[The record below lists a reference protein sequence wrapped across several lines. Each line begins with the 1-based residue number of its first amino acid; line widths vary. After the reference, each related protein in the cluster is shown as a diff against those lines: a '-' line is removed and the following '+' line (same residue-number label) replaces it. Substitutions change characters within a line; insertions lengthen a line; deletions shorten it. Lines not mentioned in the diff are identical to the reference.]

1 MSFGVLVLL
10 LISVFGHCYLWI
22 RMWNWV
28 ESTAMPMLLR
38 SSLARF
44 AKVAFIILPP
54 LTWSGFALSK
64 LTVWGLQA
72 AQLYVGLCTIVAL
85 LVLPAG
91 LVRRFSRAQGQA
103 TPRSYEF
110 EHIEVPGARDASL
123 RRRLKKR
130 DRILLSLPGNQCFG
144 FEQNCKELELPRL
157 APQLDG
163 FSIAHISDLHF
174 TGAIA
179 MPYYDRVID
188 AVNQMDVDIVAVTG
202 DLVDVAH
209 CIDWLP
215 RTLGRLRTKHGVY
228 VIFGNHDCKHNL
240 VELRSTLADLGL
252 INLGGRLKRID
263 VQGQPI
269 YLAGNELPWIAPAS
283 DLSDCPSRDELRHLR
298 ILLSHSPDQIEW
310 ARYNDIDLMLSGHTH
325 GGQFRLPWFGAVVCP
340 SSRPLAFAS
349 GTFYENPT
357 MLHVSRG
364 VAGEVPLRLNCRPE
378 ISQLVLR
385 CPELDRQA
393 YEHRQEIIQ
402 LTRLK
407 SEIDEMIKDDF
418 IRRRKTSEPMV
429 QDVSVAMK
437 GGAYSDE

>member
-1 MSFGVLVLL
+1 MSFGVIVLL
-10 LISVFGHCYLWI
+10 LIAVSGHCSLWI

-28 ESTAMPMLLR
+28 ESTAMPMQLR
-38 SSLARF
+38 SSLARL
-44 AKVAFIILPP
+44 AKVAFIMLPP
-54 LTWSGFALSK
+54 MTMSGFALSAW
-64 LTVWGLQA
+64 TTWGLQA
-72 AQLYVGLCTIVAL
+72 AQGYVGICTIVAM
-85 LVLPAG
+85 LVLPTG
-91 LVRRFSRAQGQA
+91 LVRRFSRTQGQHA
-103 TPRSYEF
+103 PRFFQF
-110 EHIEVPGARDASL
+110 ENIEVPGAREESL
-123 RRRLKKR
+123 RQRLKKR
-130 DRILLSLPGNQCFG
+130 DRILFSLPGNQCFG

-163 FSIAHISDLHF
+163 LSIAHITDLHF

-179 MPYYDRVID
+179 KPFYNRVID
-188 AVNQMDVDIVAVTG
+188 AVNDMDADIVAVTG
-202 DLVDVAH
+202 DLVDVER

-215 RTLGRLRTKHGVY
+215 GTLGRLRARHGVY

-240 VELRSTLADLGL
+240 ADLRSKLAELGL

-269 YLAGNELPWIAPAS
+269 FLAGNELPWIAPAS
-283 DLSDCPSRDELRHLR
+283 NLSDCPSRDELPHLR

-310 ARYNDIDLMLSGHTH
+310 ARYNDVDLMLSGHTH

-349 GTFYENPT
+349 GTFYEQPT

-393 YEHRQEIIQ
+393 YEHRQEILQ
-402 LTRLK
+402 LSRLK
-407 SEIDEMIKDDF
+407 SEIDEMIKDDV
-418 IRRRKTSEPMV
+418 IRRKKESAAMV
-429 QDVSVAMK
+429 RDASVVVK
-437 GGAYSDE
+437 GGAYSDD